1 MSTYILIHG
10 SWYGAWCWFKIT
22 PRLEAAGHKVITPD
36 MLGDERDRTPPGQV
50 TMRDCVDT
58 IIKILDAKREP
69 VVLVAE
75 GRGGLSVTQAAEE
88 RPNKIRALVYL
99 AAYLLPSV
107 IAHRWRG
114 IGARGGLAIR
124 NLWRFLT

>member
-75 GRGGLSVTQAAEE
+75 GRGGLSVTQ
-88 RPNKIRALVYL
+88 
-99 AAYLLPSV
+99 LLRSARTRY
-107 IAHRWRG
+107 AHSFIWRL
-114 IGARGGLAIR
+114 ISSHR
-124 NLWRFLT
+124 